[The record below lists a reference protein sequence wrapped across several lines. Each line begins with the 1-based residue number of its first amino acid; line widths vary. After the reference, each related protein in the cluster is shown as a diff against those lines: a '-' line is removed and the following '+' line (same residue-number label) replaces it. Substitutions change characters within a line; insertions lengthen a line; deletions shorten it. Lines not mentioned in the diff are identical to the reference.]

1 MLDKQKTSGQGA
13 TNAEAGLTDT
23 VAEIPCRLI
32 AVYAIPLQTTKFFA
46 EVFFM
51 VLLILISIALLAA
64 VSLFGK
70 VRYVYLTALGFGL
83 LMFLATIAGWFTP

>member
-1 MLDKQKTSGQGA
+1 VQADSSLRHTFANHKI
-13 TNAEAGLTDT
+13 L
-23 VAEIPCRLI
+23 
-32 AVYAIPLQTTKFFA
+32 A

-70 VRYVYLTALGFGL
+70 VRYIYAVALVFGL
-83 LMFLATIAGWFTP
+83 IMFLATLLGWFTP